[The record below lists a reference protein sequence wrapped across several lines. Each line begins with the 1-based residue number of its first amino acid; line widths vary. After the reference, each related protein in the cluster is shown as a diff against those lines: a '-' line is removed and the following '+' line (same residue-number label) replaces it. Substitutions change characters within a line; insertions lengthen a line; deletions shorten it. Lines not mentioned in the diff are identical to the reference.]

1 MKYNFD
7 EVIDRRNTDAV
18 KTDFNQI
25 VFGSED
31 VLPLWVADMDF
42 RTPDFVLDAMKARL
56 EHPVLGYSRAPKQ
69 FIPVIRQWVHNLHQW
84 DVRNEW
90 LGFVPG
96 IVPALSFAVQCFTV
110 PGDEIIVQSPVYFP
124 FFHVVNRNNRVLVNN
139 PLVEVDGRYEMDFDD
154 LERKITD
161 NTRML
166 ILCNPHNPGGR
177 VWSLET
183 LRRLDE
189 ICTKNH
195 LIVISDEI
203 HADMALPGFKHIPY
217 ATVSES
223 AAALSVTFMAPSKVF
238 NMPGLISSYFIIP
251 SEILRKEFKDFQEAS
266 ELNTGN
272 VMAYHATIACYEKG
286 DPWRRQMLEYVQGN
300 IDYVD
305 SFLKQNVPQVKAMLP
320 DASFLLWL
328 DCKGLGFDDTDALS
342 QFFVH
347 KARLGLNKGTIFG
360 EGGEQHMRLNVA
372 CPRSVLE
379 EAMNRLKK
387 AVDER

>member
-18 KTDFNQI
+18 KTDFNQMI
-25 VFGSED
+25 FGSED

-42 RTPDFVLDAMKARL
+42 RTPDFVLDALKARL
-56 EHPVLGYSRAPKQ
+56 EHPVLGYSRAPKK
-69 FIPVIRQWVHNLHQW
+69 FIPVFRQWLQSLHQW
-84 DVRNEW
+84 DTQNEW
-90 LGFVPG
+90 VGFVPG
-96 IVPALSFAVQCFTV
+96 IVPALSFSVQCYTV
-110 PGDEIIVQSPVYFP
+110 PGDEVIVQPPVYFP
-124 FFHVVNRNNRVLVNN
+124 FFHVVSKNNRVVVNN

-154 LERKITD
+154 LESKITER
-161 NTRML
+161 TKML

-177 VWSLET
+177 IWSIDT
-183 LRRLDE
+183 LRRLDA
-189 ICTKNH
+189 ICTKHNI
-195 LIVISDEI
+195 LVISDEI

-217 ATVSES
+217 AKVSES
-223 AAALSVTFMAPSKVF
+223 AAAGSVTFMAPSKVF
-238 NMPGLISSYFIIP
+238 NMPGLISSFYIIP
-251 SEILRKEFKDFQEAS
+251 NEELRKKFKDFQEAS
-266 ELNTGN
+266 ELNSGN
-272 VMAYHATIACYEKG
+272 VMAYQATLACYEKG
-286 DPWRRQMLEYVQGN
+286 DPWRRQMLDYVQGN

-305 SFLKQNVPQVKAMLP
+305 NFLKQNVPQVKAMLP

-360 EGGEQHMRLNVA
+360 AGGEHHMRLNVA